1 MNRVDLNGEIEA
13 GRVGPVRRTE
23 RISEVREAEA
33 GRALEVADRV
43 SLSDRAAQMQ
53 ELVARLRDVPDLR
66 QERVAELRELVRS
79 GRYDPPAGAIAEAI
93 IKYEN
98 GSR

>member
-1 MNRVDLNGEIEA
+1 MNRVELNGEIET

-23 RISEVREAEA
+23 RAAEVRKAEEARTSE
-33 GRALEVADRV
+33 GADRV
-43 SLSDRAAQMQ
+43 SLSERAARMQ
-53 ELVARLRDVPDLR
+53 QLAARLRDMPDMR

-79 GRYDPPAGAIAEAI
+79 GRYDPPAGMIAEAI
-93 IKYEN
+93 IRQEN